1 VLPTSSYTG
10 TRDTAIDQIAPTSNY
25 GTATTLRVD
34 GDDGTGKDVYALL
47 RWGSLTIPTGSTVKS
62 VTLTLNVTN
71 PTSGTYEL
79 YALKRNWVETG
90 ATWNQYASGSNWL
103 IAGAKGTSDRGT
115 TVLGTITAPAIG
127 KRTIILNAAG
137 IALVQSW
144 VNSPSTNNG
153 IIIADL
159 IVADGV
165 IFDSRNALT
174 ASNRPKLTVTYVA
187 P

>member
-1 VLPTSSYTG
+1 MPTSSYAG
-10 TRDTAIDQIAPTSNY
+10 TRDTAIDQTAPTSNY

-79 YALKRNWVETG
+79 YALRRNWVEAE
-90 ATWNQYASGSNWL
+90 ATWNQYAAGQNWQVP
-103 IAGAKGTSDRGT
+103 GAKGTSDRGS
-115 TVLGTITAPAIG
+115 TVLGTVAASSIGQYTIT
-127 KRTIILNAAG
+127 LNAAG

-144 VNSPSTNNG
+144 VDDPSKNQG
-153 IIIADL
+153 LIIDDL
-159 IVADGV
+159 TVTDGLA
-165 IFDSRNALT
+165 FDSSEALT
-174 ASNRPKLTVTYVA
+174 LSTRPKLTITYA
-187 P
+187 PW

>member
-1 VLPTSSYTG
+1 MLPTSSYAG

-34 GDDGTGKDVYALL
+34 GDEGTGKDVYALL

-115 TVLGTITAPAIG
+115 TVLGTMTAPAIG
-127 KRTIILNAAG
+127 KRTITLNAAG

-153 IIIADL
+153 IIIDDL

-165 IFDSRNALT
+165 IFYSRNALT